1 MDTVYIEGLRA
12 ETVIGVYDWE
22 RTVRQTLVLD
32 LELAGDNRRAAG
44 RDRVEDAVDYAAVAG
59 RVLAFV
65 EGSDFRL
72 IETLAER
79 LAELVMSEFGVPW
92 LRLRVSKPGAVMQ
105 ARTVGV
111 QIERGE
117 RP

>member
-1 MDTVYIEGLRA
+1 VDTVYIEGLRA
-12 ETVIGVYDWE
+12 EAVIGVYDWE
-22 RTVRQTLVLD
+22 RAVRQTLLLD

-44 RDRVEDAVDYAAVAG
+44 SDRVEDALDYAAVAG

-65 EGSDFRL
+65 EVSDFNL

-79 LAELVMSEFGVPW
+79 VADLVLREFGVPW

-111 QIERGE
+111 AIERGE

>member
-12 ETVIGVYDWE
+12 DAMIGVYEWE

-32 LELAGDNRRAAG
+32 LELAADNRRAAG
-44 RDRVEDAVDYAAVAG
+44 RDRVEDALDYAAVAG

-72 IETLAER
+72 IETLAEQV
-79 LAELVMSEFGVPW
+79 AELVMREFGVAW

-111 QIERGE
+111 AIERGA

>member
-12 ETVIGVYDWE
+12 EAVIGVYDWE
-22 RTVRQTLVLD
+22 RAVRQTLLLD
-32 LELAGDNRRAAG
+32 LELAGDNGRSAG
-44 RDRVEDAVDYAAVAG
+44 SDRVEDALDYAAVAR

-65 EGSDFRL
+65 EVSDFNL

-79 LAELVMSEFGVPW
+79 VADLVLREFGVPW

-111 QIERGE
+111 AIERGE

>member
-1 MDTVYIEGLRA
+1 MDTVYIEGLCA
-12 ETVIGVYDWE
+12 DTVIGVYDWE
-22 RTVRQTLVLD
+22 RIVRQTLVLD
-32 LELAGDNRRAAG
+32 LTLAGDNRRAAVG
-44 RDRVEDAVDYAAVAG
+44 DRVEDALDYAAVSG

-79 LAELVMSEFGVPW
+79 VAELVMREFGVPW

-111 QIERGE
+111 EIERGE

>member
-1 MDTVYIEGLRA
+1 VDTVYIEGLRA
-12 ETVIGVYDWE
+12 EAVIGVYDWE
-22 RTVRQTLVLD
+22 RAVRQTLLLD
-32 LELAGDNRRAAG
+32 LELAGDNRRAAVS
-44 RDRVEDAVDYAAVAG
+44 DRVEDALDYAAVAR

-65 EGSDFRL
+65 EVSDFNL

-79 LAELVMSEFGVPW
+79 VADLVLREFGVPW

-111 QIERGE
+111 AIERGE

>member
-1 MDTVYIEGLRA
+1 VDTVYIEGLRA
-12 ETVIGVYDWE
+12 EAVIGVYDWE
-22 RTVRQTLVLD
+22 RAVRQTLLLD

-44 RDRVEDAVDYAAVAG
+44 SDRVEDALDYAAVAR

-65 EGSDFRL
+65 EVSDFNL

-79 LAELVMSEFGVPW
+79 VADLVLREFGVPW

-111 QIERGE
+111 AIERGE